1 MLHRFWAWHYARSQG
16 GRAQGTA
23 APERRAAETSMLAS
37 VAGIDSRISG
47 VPNREPAG
55 AATQSG
61 SKEESKQDI
70 DIQDVVHAE
79 RAGDDEC

>member
-1 MLHRFWAWHYARSQG
+1 M
-16 GRAQGTA
+16 
-23 APERRAAETSMLAS
+23 
-37 VAGIDSRISG
+37 ISG

-70 DIQDVVHAE
+70 DIQDVVQAE
-79 RAGDDEC
+79 RAGDDGCRARIAEYWSTLIRNGSTNTLGIIAWTINSPLR